1 MHGALRELLRAQG
14 VRVSTLDLLA
24 HRIQR
29 RDVRVRTKFLHGVHR
44 PGRGLLHRG
53 LIRLGPQLVDLR
65 ELLLEA
71 ELRFLL
77 LALGLLCV
85 LRGLGVQ
92 LLRLLE
98 LLLHGHELGGED
110 FGGVVVLLRLG
121 RVAVGDS
128 LVRGL
133 DGGARLIL
141 VLLLGLEETV
151 ELHLQLLLVADD
163 GRGLLGDLLVLALRG
178 VGRLLDLH
186 LGVRILVDLGV
197 EGRHQV
203 LPALAERVSHGVGLA
218 F

>member
-1 MHGALRELLRAQG
+1 M
-14 VRVSTLDLLA
+14 
-24 HRIQR
+24 
-29 RDVRVRTKFLHGVHR
+29 
-44 PGRGLLHRG
+44 
-53 LIRLGPQLVDLR
+53 
-65 ELLLEA
+65 
-71 ELRFLL
+71 
-77 LALGLLCV
+77 
-85 LRGLGVQ
+85 Q

-98 LLLHGHELGGED
+98 LLLHGHELGGEN

-121 RVAVGDS
+121 LVAVGDS